1 MTANERI
8 ALKLIE
14 NHFDDL
20 SLEQIAEVCELDI
33 EVVQKML
40 NNYQSDLMQHNMLVQ
55 TLFSFIQNEN
65 YDDAQETLDLMKI
78 RKIKRD
84 KQVDFAEAEEMF
96 KKLYKE

>member
-84 KQVDFAEAEEMF
+84 KQVDFVEAEEMF

>member
-20 SLEQIAEVCELDI
+20 SLEQIAKVCELDI

-78 RKIKRD
+78 RKIKKD
-84 KQVDFAEAEEMF
+84 KQVDFVEAEEMF
-96 KKLYKE
+96 KKLSE

>member
-8 ALKLIE
+8 ALKLIK

-78 RKIKRD
+78 RKIKKD
-84 KQVDFAEAEEMF
+84 KQVDFVEAEEMF
-96 KKLYKE
+96 KKLSE

>member
-8 ALKLIE
+8 AFKLIE

-55 TLFSFIQNEN
+55 TLFSFIQKEN

-78 RKIKRD
+78 RKIKKD
-84 KQVDFAEAEEMF
+84 KQVDFVEAEEMF
-96 KKLYKE
+96 KKLSE